1 MLDHYDFSGQKIS
14 AANATLKGAE
24 RSNTSNIQCKKKN
37 SRTESKEHLEIT
49 GGELKQDEA
58 LWLAAGWEPAGSSP
72 LSEITA
78 FVNDPKLSS
87 VKISN
92 K

>member
-1 MLDHYDFSGQKIS
+1 MFLMLDYYDFSGQKIS

-24 RSNTSNIQCKKKN
+24 RSNISNIQRKKN

-58 LWLAAGWEPAGSSP
+58 L
-72 LSEITA
+72 
-78 FVNDPKLSS
+78 
-87 VKISN
+87 
-92 K
+92 

>member
-24 RSNTSNIQCKKKN
+24 RSNISNIQCKKT

>member
-1 MLDHYDFSGQKIS
+1 MVRKYQLQMPHLKVQREAIQ
-14 AANATLKGAE
+14 ATY
-24 RSNTSNIQCKKKN
+24 NVKKN

>member
-1 MLDHYDFSGQKIS
+1 MVRKYQLQMPHLKVQREAIQ
-14 AANATLKGAE
+14 ATY
-24 RSNTSNIQCKKKN
+24 NVKKN

-49 GGELKQDEA
+49 GGELKQDES

>member
-1 MLDHYDFSGQKIS
+1 MVRKYQLQMPHLKVQREAIQ
-14 AANATLKGAE
+14 ATY
-24 RSNTSNIQCKKKN
+24 TVKKKN

-58 LWLAAGWEPAGSSP
+58 LWGWEPAGSSP

>member
-1 MLDHYDFSGQKIS
+1 MLDYYDFSGQKIS

-24 RSNTSNIQCKKKN
+24 RSNISNIQRKKN

-87 VKISN
+87 V
-92 K
+92 